1 MRTALVAL
9 ALVAVGMPAA
19 AKSQPEGESKATFA
33 GGCYWCMEEPFE
45 KLVGVISVTAGW
57 AGGTRPNPTYEEI
70 ASGKSGYAE
79 SVEVV
84 YDPAQIT
91 YEKLLDVYWH
101 NVDPLTPDGQ
111 FCDHG
116 RQYRSAIFFH
126 DEGQRRLAE
135 ESKRHVED
143 ELRAKVITEIA
154 PATLFS
160 RAPEPQQDFYKK
172 NPQKYQEYVKGCG
185 RQRRLEQLW
194 GNGAGHGKM

>member
-1 MRTALVAL
+1 MRTVLVAL

-19 AKSQPEGESKATFA
+19 AKSQPEAEAKATFA

-84 YDPAQIT
+84 YDPAQIM

-135 ESKRHVED
+135 ESKRRVED
-143 ELRAKVITEIA
+143 ELHAKVVTEIA
-154 PATLFS
+154 PATPFS
-160 RAPEPQQDFYKK
+160 RAPESQQDFYKK

-185 RQRRLEQLW
+185 RHRRLEQLW
-194 GNGAGHGKM
+194 GNAAGHGKM